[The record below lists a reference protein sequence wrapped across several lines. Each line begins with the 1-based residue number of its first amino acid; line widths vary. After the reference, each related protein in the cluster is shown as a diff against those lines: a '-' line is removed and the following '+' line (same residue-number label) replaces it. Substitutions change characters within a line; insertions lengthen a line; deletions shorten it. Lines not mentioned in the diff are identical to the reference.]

1 MANTNIF
8 ETKLI
13 DFAGLRAYHNH
24 ISGNIDSVNDKVD
37 ELRNEFNTLMG
48 GDTTT
53 AIKTFEEIIAFLEGI
68 EDSENLDSIIASIEQ
83 QIADNKQQI
92 ANKKAYEL
100 VDLGSLSKGNNDYYT
115 INSSVYT
122 TLNEIWNRGV
132 LPICKVALSNDTT
145 GITFVIIKDNN
156 NFIGYAHKQLS
167 GLLHFSLYIDANG
180 GKIYS
185 HYEQEKLK
193 SGENI
198 KTIDGESILGSGDL
212 DVKIAG
218 EFDILNKVFGDNI
231 EQFDMSYSEIDEAL
245 GVLIDEVKSN
255 DGAEEANMINE
266 NSDEINYIDCS
277 YNYINEALD
286 AIINDIK

>member
-13 DFAGLRAYHNH
+13 DFAGLQAYHNR

-37 ELRNEFNTLMG
+37 ELRNDFDELVS

-53 AIKTFEEIIAFLEGI
+53 AIKTFNEVIAFLEGI
-68 EDSENLDSIIASIEQ
+68 EDSENLDGIIASIEQ
-83 QIADNKQQI
+83 QIANI
-92 ANKKAYEL
+92 ADKKTYEI
-100 VDLGSLSKGNNDYYT
+100 VDLGSLSKGSNDYYT
-115 INSSVYT
+115 IDASVYT

-132 LPICKVALSNDTT
+132 LPLCKVALNNDTT
-145 GITFVIIKDNN
+145 GIAFVVIRDINN

-167 GLLHFSLYIDANG
+167 GLLHFSLYVDANG

-231 EQFDMSYSEIDEAL
+231 EQFDMSYSEINEAL
-245 GVLIDEVKSN
+245 EVLIDEVKLN

>member
-13 DFAGLRAYHNH
+13 DFAGLQAYHNH

-37 ELRNEFNTLMG
+37 ELRNDFDELVS
-48 GDTTT
+48 GDTAST
-53 AIKTFEEIIAFLEGI
+53 IDNFNEIVAFLKGI
-68 EDSENLDSIIASIEQ
+68 EDSTDLDSIIASIEQ
-83 QIADNKQQI
+83 QIADR
-92 ANKKAYEL
+92 KAYEL
-100 VDLGSLSKGNNDYYT
+100 VDLGSLSKGSNNSNDYYT
-115 INSSVYT
+115 IDASVYT
-122 TLNEIWNRGV
+122 TLNEIWSKGV
-132 LPICKVALSNDTT
+132 LPLCKVTLNNDTT
-145 GITFVIIKDNN
+145 SISFLVIKHNDN
-156 NFIGYAHKQLS
+156 NFIGYAHKQLG
-167 GLLHFSLYIDANG
+167 GLLHFSLYVDASG

-231 EQFDMSYSEIDEAL
+231 EQFDMSYSEINEAL
-245 GVLIDEVKSN
+245 GVLIDEVKLN

>member
-13 DFAGLRAYHNH
+13 DFAGLQAYHNR

-37 ELRNEFNTLMG
+37 ELRNDFDELVS
-48 GDTTT
+48 GDTAST
-53 AIKTFEEIIAFLEGI
+53 IDNFNEIVAFLKGI
-68 EDSENLDSIIASIEQ
+68 EDSTDLDSIIASIEQ
-83 QIADNKQQI
+83 QIADR
-92 ANKKAYEL
+92 KAYEL
-100 VDLGSLSKGNNDYYT
+100 VDLGSLSKGSNDYYT
-115 INSSVYT
+115 IDASVYT

-132 LPICKVALSNDTT
+132 LPLCKVALNNDTT
-145 GITFVIIKDNN
+145 GIAFVVIRDINN

-167 GLLHFSLYIDANG
+167 GLLHFSLYVDASG

-231 EQFDMSYSEIDEAL
+231 EQFDMSYSEINEAL
-245 GVLIDEVKSN
+245 EVLIDEVKSN
-255 DGAEEANMINE
+255 DGAEEAGMINE

>member
-13 DFAGLRAYHNH
+13 DFAGLQAYHNR

-37 ELRNEFNTLMG
+37 ELRNDFDKLVS

-53 AIKTFEEIIAFLEGI
+53 AIKSFNDVIAFLENI
-68 EDSENLDSIIASIEQ
+68 EDSENLDGIIASIEQ
-83 QIADNKQQI
+83 QIANI
-92 ANKKAYEL
+92 ADKKTYEI
-100 VDLGSLSKGNNDYYT
+100 VDLGSLSKGDNDYYT
-115 INSSVYT
+115 IDASIYT
-122 TLNEIWNRGV
+122 TLNNIWNRGV
-132 LPICKVALSNDTT
+132 LPLCKVALFNDTT

-156 NFIGYAHKQLS
+156 SFIGYAHKQLN
-167 GLLHFSLYIDANG
+167 GLLHFSLYVDANG

>member
-13 DFAGLRAYHNH
+13 DFAGLQAYHNR
-24 ISGNIDSVNDKVD
+24 ISGNIDSVNDKVEKLRDDFD
-37 ELRNEFNTLMG
+37 ELVG
-48 GDTTT
+48 GDTEST
-53 AIKTFEEIIAFLEGI
+53 IDNFNEIVAFLKGI
-68 EDSENLDSIIASIEQ
+68 EDSTDLDSIIASIEQ
-83 QIADNKQQI
+83 QIADR
-92 ANKKAYEL
+92 KAYEL
-100 VDLGSLSKGNNDYYT
+100 VDLGSLSKDNNDYYT

-122 TLNEIWNRGV
+122 TLNEIWNKGV
-132 LPICKVALSNDTT
+132 LPLCKVTLNNDTT
-145 GITFVIIKDNN
+145 SISFIVIKHTDNS
-156 NFIGYAHKQLS
+156 FIGYAHRQLS

-218 EFDILNKVFGDNI
+218 EFDILNKVFGDNV

-255 DGAEEANMINE
+255 DGTEEANMINE

-277 YNYINEALD
+277 YNYINEMLD

>member
-13 DFAGLRAYHNH
+13 DFAGLQAYHNR

-37 ELRNEFNTLMG
+37 ELRNDFNELVS
-48 GDTTT
+48 GDTAST
-53 AIKTFEEIIAFLEGI
+53 IDNFNEIVAFLKGI
-68 EDSENLDSIIASIEQ
+68 EDSTDLDSIIASIE
-83 QIADNKQQI
+83 QQI

-122 TLNEIWNRGV
+122 TLNEIWGKGV
-132 LPICKVALSNDTT
+132 LPLCKVILNNDTT
-145 GITFVIIKDNN
+145 NISFLVIKHADNS
-156 NFIGYAHKQLS
+156 FIGYAHKQLS
-167 GLLHFSLYIDANG
+167 GLAHFSLYIDANG
-180 GKIYS
+180 GRIYS

-198 KTIDGESILGSGDL
+198 KTIDGESILGSGNL

-255 DGAEEANMINE
+255 DGTEEANMINE